1 VPSTPSGFRIET
13 VVETG
18 STNADLVQRASVG
31 EPSGLVLRT
40 GHQTAGRGRLERRW
54 DAPAGANLL
63 FSVLLRPDWS
73 ADRLPLATSCM
84 AVSLVDALEPL
95 LGSGPVAAVKWPN
108 DVLLVDRSS
117 EAPAGTPV
125 GKLAGILAELVGGGT
140 VGLSDGASDGPS
152 GSGPA
157 VVVGMGVNVAWPA
170 PGDEAPPGAVSL
182 AGVGVDVDPAALLD
196 DVLAAFAGH
205 LSTLG
210 DPGGP
215 EKLRMAHLARSATI
229 GRAVRVERDGT
240 DLVGTAVDVGAE
252 GALVVEVADG
262 SRVEVLAGDV
272 VHLRTD

>member
-1 VPSTPSGFRIET
+1 M
-13 VVETG
+13 VETG
-18 STNADLVQRASVG
+18 STNADLAQRASAG
-31 EPSGLVLRT
+31 EPAGLVLRT

-63 FSVLLRPDWS
+63 FSVLLRPDWP

-95 LGSGPVAAVKWPN
+95 LGTGPVAAVKWPN

-140 VGLSDGASDGPS
+140 VGLSDGPSAGPD
-152 GSGPA
+152 P
-157 VVVGMGVNVAWPA
+157 
-170 PGDEAPPGAVSL
+170 DEAPPGAVSL

-205 LSTLG
+205 LLALDG
-210 DPGGP
+210 PDGP
-215 EKLRMAHLARSATI
+215 ERLRDAHRARSATI
-229 GRAVRVERDGT
+229 GQAVRVERGGG
-240 DLVGTAVDVGAE
+240 DLVGTAVDVGTD
-252 GALVVEVADG
+252 GALVVEAADG
-262 SRVEVLAGDV
+262 ERVSVLVGDV
-272 VHLRTD
+272 VHLRAD